1 MRKIDD
7 YLDLALRHDAV
18 TTLIIVLMGFALVAW
33 VLTIWP

>member
-7 YLDLALRHDAV
+7 FVDLALRHDAV

-33 VLTIWP
+33 ALTIWP